1 MDKGRYLV
9 EAHLVEGRAV
19 AELAATHGV
28 HPSWIYRLLAR
39 YREFGEAG
47 LVARSRRPKT
57 SPNALSCSF
66 EEEIVR
72 LRKQLTEEGLDAGA
86 VTIQV
91 HLERRH
97 DTAPSVS
104 SIVRVLRRRGCVV
117 PQPQKRPKS
126 SFIRFEAA
134 LPNECW
140 QSDMTHWTL
149 ADGTGVEIVN
159 FIDDHSRLCVAS
171 VALKVTKATDV
182 VALFQA
188 ARDRYG
194 TPAAVLSDNGCIYT
208 AKHRGGKV
216 AMETELERLGVT
228 FKHSRPYHLQTCGKV
243 ERFHQ
248 TMKKYLAKQDPP
260 GSLPQ
265 LQTQIDRFVVYYNHH
280 RPHRALGRKTPQ
292 EVFDIKV
299 KAHPVVS
306 RVQTHFRIR
315 HDKVD
320 KHGSITLRYNSKLH
334 HIGMGARFQGQPIVL
349 LVADADVRVITPDG
363 ELLRHLTLD
372 PTRDYQPQ
380 SLGWISTM
388 S

>member
-9 EAHLVEGRAV
+9 EAHLVEGRRV

-28 HPSWIYRLLAR
+28 HPSWIYRLVAR
-39 YREFGEAG
+39 YRAEGDAG
-47 LVARSRRPKT
+47 LIPRSRRPKT
-57 SPNALSCSF
+57 SPNALRSGL

-86 VTIQV
+86 QTIQV
-91 HLERRH
+91 HLKRHH

-140 QSDMTHWTL
+140 QSDMTHWSL
-149 ADGTGVEIVN
+149 ADGTPVEIVN

-171 VALKVTKATDV
+171 MALPVTKATDV

-188 ARDRYG
+188 ARTRYG

-208 AKHRGGKV
+208 AKYRGGKV

-228 FKHSRPYHLQTCGKV
+228 FKHARPYHPQTCGKV

-260 GSLPQ
+260 NSLPE
-265 LQTQIDRFVVYYNHH
+265 LQTHIDRFVNYYNHH
-280 RPHRALGRKTPQ
+280 RPHRALARKTPQ
-292 EVFDIKV
+292 ETFDIKV

-306 RVQTHFRIR
+306 DAQTHFRIR

-320 KHGSITLRYNSKLH
+320 KTGTVTVRYNSRLR
-334 HIGMGARFQGQPIVL
+334 HIGLGRAHAHTNVTV
-349 LVADADVRVITPDG
+349 LVADLDIRVIHADTG
-363 ELLRHLTLD
+363 ELIRQLTLD

-380 SLGWISTM
+380 SRS
-388 S
+388 